1 MVAPT
6 LPTTILFYC
15 AEAAPYHYWLF
26 THFQQ
31 EVVLDPSLALT
42 VWGMKADP
50 DGDGRNNLTEYATG
64 TDPWAVDRSPAI
76 YVQSTNLQGTNWLRA
91 TFPRRISDPSIEC
104 RLYVSDDLTNWTDD
118 PARLALLSRTP
129 LNMDLE
135 EAVYGDT
142 IPLRTNDARFFKLI
156 ARCLTETAPVVE
168 IASLGTNQTIIV
180 SNTIPLTVDAI
191 HPDGCII
198 QVEYWANGQFLG
210 RLTGGETNLAWTPT
224 ATNVYAIVAR
234 VTDAYG
240 VSAISPTKWV
250 RIDNDR
256 DHDGVPDSLDR
267 RPDVPNVPPAIQ
279 FVQLASA
286 ANLHTE
292 GPITVRVGAVDLD
305 GDPIAYQW
313 LLDGPIIVPFQPS
326 SQFTW
331 QPGPA
336 AVGPHQL
343 VTQAGDGWAPPTQQ
357 TTSFY
362 VFRTPPRPQ

>member
-1 MVAPT
+1 MIDGLQAVEHVFQDSLDRAITALKQPVDFGQAPRAQFY
-6 LPTTILFYC
+6 LDFLAKVQKAFPDEKVWYSYSWEGPVTTAYEFRGD
-15 AEAAPYHYWLF
+15 AF
-26 THFQQ
+26 F
-31 EVVLDPSLALT
+31 LDVFDEPE
-42 VWGMKADP
+42 KA
-50 DGDGRNNLTEYATG
+50 RE
-64 TDPWAVDRSPAI
+64 
-76 YVQSTNLQGTNWLRA
+76 
-91 TFPRRISDPSIEC
+91 
-104 RLYVSDDLTNWTDD
+104 
-118 PARLALLSRTP
+118 
-129 LNMDLE
+129 
-135 EAVYGDT
+135 
-142 IPLRTNDARFFKLI
+142 
-156 ARCLTETAPVVE
+156 
-168 IASLGTNQTIIV
+168 
-180 SNTIPLTVDAI
+180 
-191 HPDGCII
+191 
-198 QVEYWANGQFLG
+198 FLG